1 MAGRPIWGIYLKG
14 LDMNLVTKLFNSGVT
29 IIVLTFVAGTLLV
42 MCDCTAGQQ
51 DGKTAASTVADA
63 NAPPGK
69 VVFEKNCIRCH
80 PYGKAGKGPNL
91 SKKKLT
97 PEIVRRQVR
106 KGGLFMPK
114 FPEKS
119 ISNEELEQLAEF
131 VPTLSQKK

>member
-1 MAGRPIWGIYLKG
+1 MK
-14 LDMNLVTKLFNSGVT
+14 LVTKLLNSGAA
-29 IIVLTFVAGTLLV
+29 IIVLTVVAGTLLV
-42 MCDCTAGQQ
+42 MCDCKAGQQ

-91 SKKKLT
+91 SKRKLT
-97 PEIVRRQVR
+97 AEIVRKKVR
-106 KGGLFMPK
+106 KGGLIMPS
-114 FPEKS
+114 FPEKRIDNNS
-119 ISNEELEQLAEF
+119 LEQLAEF

>member
-1 MAGRPIWGIYLKG
+1 MK
-14 LDMNLVTKLFNSGVT
+14 LVTKCLALCGAIAILAIAAGV
-29 IIVLTFVAGTLLV
+29 VPLLYACNPGRQV
-42 MCDCTAGQQ
+42 SA
-51 DGKTAASTVADA
+51 AASNISDA
-63 NAPPGK
+63 NAPPGQ

-97 PEIVRRQVR
+97 AQIVRKQVR

-114 FPEKS
+114 FPETS

-131 VPTLSQKK
+131 VPTLGRQK